1 MPILWNK
8 TLTLWGGSSQSRI
21 TGSGSG
27 SLSCIPE
34 ALSRWHLPQQ
44 QPFSG
49 DHGGCVA
56 SPGAGLRQRAGI
68 AV

>member
-8 TLTLWGGSSQSRI
+8 TLKLWRGSSQSRI
-21 TGSGSG
+21 TESKSGS
-27 SLSCIPE
+27 SSCIPE

-49 DHGGCVA
+49 DHGDCVA
-56 SPGAGLRQRAGI
+56 SLEAGLHQRADI